1 MDRDMVHGNQLMP
14 QLCVE
19 ADIYE
24 DNGMTTTIKTI
35 MFPLILLATITG
47 ALMAGIAIIFIKF
60 YNVLRAIPK
69 VMGEMYNEAE

>member
-35 MFPLILLATITG
+35 MFPLILLD
-47 ALMAGIAIIFIKF
+47 AIGRIEKG
-60 YNVLRAIPK
+60 RAE
-69 VMGEMYNEAE
+69 GRGRT